1 MNKPFYSSKFKS
13 LNKREHIYK
22 MSVFVL
28 HPTKQ
33 VDSILFQKRQP
44 ARTHTTYII
53 LLALDTT
60 VLNVLLYSTIRNVI
74 TFWVL

>member
-1 MNKPFYSSKFKS
+1 
-13 LNKREHIYK
+13 

-28 HPTKQ
+28 HPTEQ

-44 ARTHTTYII
+44 ARTHTMYIT

-60 VLNVLLYSTIRNVI
+60 VLNVLILYSTIRNVI
-74 TFWVL
+74 TFRVL